1 MKTHV
6 QKWGNSLAVRIPRA
20 IAQET
25 GLREDSPVDLTLEDG
40 TVVVR
45 PVVGSRYSLRK
56 LLAGVSRSNVHK
68 ETDFGGAMGDESW

>member
-6 QKWGNSLAVRIPRA
+6 QKWGNSLAVRIPKA

-25 GLREDSPVDLTLEDG
+25 GLQEDSPVDLALVDG

-45 PVVGSRYSLRK
+45 PVAGPRYSLRK
-56 LLAGVSRSNVHK
+56 LLAGVSRSNIHK
-68 ETDFGGAMGDESW
+68 ETDFGGAMGNELW